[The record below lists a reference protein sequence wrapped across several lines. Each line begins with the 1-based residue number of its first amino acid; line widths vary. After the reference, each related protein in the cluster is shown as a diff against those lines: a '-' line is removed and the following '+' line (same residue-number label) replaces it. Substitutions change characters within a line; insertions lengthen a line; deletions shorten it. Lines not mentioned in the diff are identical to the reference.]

1 MPTFRHGKNTVVL
14 SDEYSLS
21 DYLNSVSH
29 SNAVET
35 PETTVFGLADRT
47 YIVGHTDGS
56 ISFEGL
62 FEGDTDAIDELLDA
76 ALGSDTERV
85 ITIGNEGGALG
96 RRAVLLAS
104 KSQAYEIS
112 SPLTDVVSIT
122 GSAVANGGLDY
133 GVFLASQAITTTL
146 TGNAVDNAA
155 SSSNGGVGHLH
166 ITANANDG
174 ATVAKI
180 QSSADN
186 VSWADLVTFTTVTAS
201 TTASERIAI
210 TGSVPRYLR
219 ALVTP
224 AGSGSLTVNI
234 AFSRR

>member
-1 MPTFRHGKNTVVL
+1 MPTFRHGKNTIVL
-14 SDEYSLS
+14 SDEFNLS
-21 DYLNSVSH
+21 QFLNSLSH

-35 PETTVFGLADRT
+35 PETTVFGLSDRT

-56 ISFEGL
+56 VSFEGL
-62 FEGDTDAIDELLDA
+62 FEGSADAIDELFDA

-85 ITIGNEGGALG
+85 LSVGNEGAALG
-96 RRAVLLAS
+96 RRAVLAATKQQS
-104 KSQAYEIS
+104 YEVS
-112 SPLTDVVSIT
+112 SPLTDVVSI
-122 GSAVANGGLDY
+122 SASVIANGGLDY
-133 GVFLASQAITTTL
+133 GVWLASQAITTTL
-146 TGNAVDNAA
+146 TGTAVDNTA

-186 VSWADLVTFTTVTAS
+186 IAFADLISFASVTAS
-201 TTASERIAI
+201 TTASQRVEV
-210 TGSVPRYLR
+210 TGAVPRYLR

-224 AGSGSLTVNI
+224 AGSGSLTVSI